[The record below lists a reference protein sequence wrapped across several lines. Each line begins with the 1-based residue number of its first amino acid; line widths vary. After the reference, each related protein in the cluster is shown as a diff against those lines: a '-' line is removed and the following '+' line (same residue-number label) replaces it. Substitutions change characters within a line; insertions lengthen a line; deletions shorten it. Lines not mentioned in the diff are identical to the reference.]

1 MYSTHCCIRACS
13 VEGHYTPSTQY
24 IQYVWCACSPQHLT
38 PQYGSLVLHRAHGP
52 PYHTFYVCTLQTV
65 PPLPSSLLITH
76 SSHLRTLAVS
86 LAIGSTCR
94 QVELRSVV
102 RREETALSSRQSK
115 TAFFF
120 LSTPALHPRERAIP
134 GSNREGEGGRE
145 GGWVEDIS
153 KRGGGECTE
162 EAVQYK

>member
-1 MYSTHCCIRACS
+1 MWKVTTHLLQHSMHVLLSTSHLSMVPWSYVEPMDLPTIHSMY
-13 VEGHYTPSTQY
+13 
-24 IQYVWCACSPQHLT
+24 
-38 PQYGSLVLHRAHGP
+38 AH
-52 PYHTFYVCTLQTV
+52 CTLY
-65 PPLPSSLLITH
+65 PPLSSLLISH

-120 LSTPALHPRERAIP
+120 LSTPALHPRARAIP
-134 GSNREGEGGRE
+134 GSNKEGGRM
-145 GGWVEDIS
+145 
-153 KRGGGECTE
+153 GGGHKQERWG
-162 EAVQYK
+162 

>member
-1 MYSTHCCIRACS
+1 MWKVTTHLPHNIYSMYGVHVLLNTSHLSMVPWSYIEPTDLPTIR
-13 VEGHYTPSTQY
+13 
-24 IQYVWCACSPQHLT
+24 
-38 PQYGSLVLHRAHGP
+38 
-52 PYHTFYVCTLQTV
+52 TFYVCTLQTV

-120 LSTPALHPRERAIP
+120 LSTPALHPRARAIP

-145 GGWVEDIS
+145 GGWVEGIS